1 MIDNSK
7 NTSLTLVYTSANGT
21 CFYALV
27 NVLEISALR
36 GLSAEKAK
44 RFMELNITE
53 RSLKSLIDEYK
64 IAAKEND
71 VNKFHSIVYEI
82 GYRLEFLCEEN
93 SILDLVCIYF
103 FLKDEDPAVPSE
115 AFNKR
120 KQELFKDD
128 LAARGF
134 FLQIGLTL
142 CKKFSEKQEKDMLDY
157 LADNKALSERILKFI
172 ATE

>member
-7 NTSLTLVYTSANGT
+7 NQSLTLAYTSANGT
-21 CFYALV
+21 EFYALV

-53 RSLKSLIDEYK
+53 RSLKALIEEYK

-71 VNKFHSIVYEI
+71 VNKFHSIIYEI

-93 SILDLVCIYF
+93 SILDLACIYF
-103 FLKDEDPAVPSE
+103 FLKDEDPEIPSE

-120 KQELFKDD
+120 KQNIFKDD
-128 LAARGF
+128 LICRGF
-134 FLQIGLTL
+134 FLQIGLSL
-142 CKKFSEKQEKDMLDY
+142 CKKFSEKQEKDMVDY
-157 LADNKALSERILKFI
+157 LEDNKALSERIMRFI
-172 ATE
+172 AEE